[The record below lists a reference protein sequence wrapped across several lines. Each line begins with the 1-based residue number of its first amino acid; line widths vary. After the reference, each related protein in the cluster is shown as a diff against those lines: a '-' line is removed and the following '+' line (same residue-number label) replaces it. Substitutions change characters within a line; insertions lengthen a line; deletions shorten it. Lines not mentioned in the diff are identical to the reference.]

1 MQAWKKQ
8 KTKEGTLLKI
18 SKPVEI
24 LFSWLVE
31 QPYISIKQFCHIAHI
46 NYYAARKIL
55 SDLMAMG
62 AMEYVVIDKCIAY
75 KRIA

>member
-8 KTKEGTLLKI
+8 KTKEGTWLKI
-18 SKPVEI
+18 IKPVEI
-24 LFSWLVE
+24 LFSWLDE
-31 QPYISIKQFCHIAHI
+31 HLFIGINQFCRIAHI
-46 NYYAARKIL
+46 NYYAARNIL

-62 AMEYVVIDKCIAY
+62 EMEYVVLDKCIAY